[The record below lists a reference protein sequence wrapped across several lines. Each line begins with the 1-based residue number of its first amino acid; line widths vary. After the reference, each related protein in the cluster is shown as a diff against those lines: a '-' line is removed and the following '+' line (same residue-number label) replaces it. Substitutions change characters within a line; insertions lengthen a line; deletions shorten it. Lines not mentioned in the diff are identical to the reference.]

1 MWKGNPLASWWTS
14 LVQGATGTKRSGD
27 PPGVPFVFGDT
38 RMPSPSTWKRLVV
51 ADGIPSATVE
61 YGSVKFYALCGFG
74 GVLSCGLTHT
84 AVADPQ
90 KYKGILNGFSV
101 TLKEDGF
108 RGLAKG
114 WAPTLIGYSLQGLC
128 KFGFY
133 EVFKVLY
140 SNMLGEE
147 NAYLWRTSLYL
158 AASASAEHCSG
169 SYGSC

>member
-1 MWKGNPLASWWTS
+1 MDAGIIKRCQSPWNTPL
-14 LVQGATGTKRSGD
+14 LPVKKPGGTDYLREYSC
-27 PPGVPFVFGDT
+27 
-38 RMPSPSTWKRLVV
+38 
-51 ADGIPSATVE
+51 E
-61 YGSVKFYALCGFG
+61 YGSAKFYALCGFG

-84 AVADPQ
+84 AAVPLDLVKCRMQ
-90 KYKGILNGFSV
+90 L
-101 TLKEDGF
+101 LKEDGF

>member
-1 MWKGNPLASWWTS
+1 MVNSCEGEIVPHEPGSSARDHSPHSTS
-14 LVQGATGTKRSGD
+14 HGCWNSQAYSC
-27 PPGVPFVFGDT
+27 
-38 RMPSPSTWKRLVV
+38 
-51 ADGIPSATVE
+51 E

-74 GVLSCGLTHT
+74 GVLSCDLTHT

-90 KYKGILNGFSV
+90 KYKSILNGLSV

-133 EVFKVLY
+133 EVYKVLY

-147 NAYLWRTSLYL
+147 NAITVFGCL
-158 AASASAEHCSG
+158 CQ
-169 SYGSC
+169 C

>member
-1 MWKGNPLASWWTS
+1 MDAGILKRCQSPWNTPL
-14 LVQGATGTKRSGD
+14 LPVKKPGGTDYLREVNKW
-27 PPGVPFVFGDT
+27 VT
-38 RMPSPSTWKRLVV
+38 
-51 ADGIPSATVE
+51 ATVE

-74 GVLSCGLTHT
+74 GLLSCGLTHT

-108 RGLAKG
+108 CGLAKG

-147 NAYLWRTSLYL
+147 NAITVFGCL
-158 AASASAEHCSG
+158 CQ
-169 SYGSC
+169 C